1 MTRGR
6 HGNTAHV
13 TTLAVPADA
22 PDGAV
27 LEAVHRA
34 PAAVLAG
41 AFDTAAPQVSALATA
56 VQSAQETDAI
66 RTPAELLADATE
78 LATAGRTARWLDQL
92 VDDGHLTDNQRARIA
107 AEDGGP
113 TLARLLRRAELGGH
127 DPRQVL
133 IDAVTSRP
141 LSGARQLTNV
151 LHHRIAEGT
160 TLDPIGDSYTDW
172 LPQVEDPRW
181 RTYLKSLADTAD
193 QRRAALGADI
203 AADPPQWAVEAF
215 GPLPDDPE
223 QRKEWINQAGVV
235 AAHRELTGTTTRK
248 RRSVRHRKRAR
259 SRRTR
264 RGVRP
269 GGHSA
274 GRNPAATNW
283 R

>member
-22 PDGAV
+22 PAGAA
-27 LEAVHRA
+27 LEAVHRT

-41 AFDTAAPQVSALATA
+41 AFTGAAPQVSALAAATE
-56 VQSAQETDAI
+56 SAQETDAI

-92 VDDGHLTDNQRARIA
+92 VDDGHLTENQRARIA

-151 LHHRIAEGT
+151 LHHRIADST
-160 TLDPIGDSYTDW
+160 TLDPIGDSY
-172 LPQVEDPRW
+172 E
-181 RTYLKSLADTAD
+181 
-193 QRRAALGADI
+193 
-203 AADPPQWAVEAF
+203 
-215 GPLPDDPE
+215 
-223 QRKEWINQAGVV
+223 
-235 AAHRELTGTTTRK
+235 TGC
-248 RRSVRHRKRAR
+248 RRS
-259 SRRTR
+259 RTR
-264 RGVRP
+264 SGVP
-269 GGHSA
+269 
-274 GRNPAATNW
+274 T
-283 R
+283 